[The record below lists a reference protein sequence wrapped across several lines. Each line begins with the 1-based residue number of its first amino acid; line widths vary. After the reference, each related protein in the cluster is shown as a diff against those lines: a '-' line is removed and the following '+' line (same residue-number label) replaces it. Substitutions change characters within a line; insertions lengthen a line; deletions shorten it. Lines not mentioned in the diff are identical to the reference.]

1 MKTRF
6 ELGEKSLEFELPE
19 GTDILKMAGSGKVED
34 PVSAIQNCLDNPVG
48 TAPFDDIVRSK
59 LRQHQNME
67 TVIVISDNTRPVP
80 YKGEQGILLPL
91 VNRLIKCGVA
101 TENIAI
107 LCANGTHTPLPE
119 SEFRE
124 MLDPALF
131 EMGIRVVNH
140 DCLDLEN
147 LVDLGKTSAGTQI
160 RINRMYVQADLKI
173 LTGLVESHFMAG
185 VSGGRKS
192 ICPGLVGEDSTFIFH
207 GVENL
212 SNENSR
218 DLVLDGNPCHD
229 EAMEVANKAGA
240 DFILNVTLTP
250 DLEVSG
256 YFAGDMNDA
265 HLQAFEKVRNDVQ
278 IENTGP
284 YDIVVTHAGFV
295 GRNHYQVAKAGVA
308 AIPLLNHDSFLIIA
322 GDCTDSKPV
331 GKDIYRK
338 VLPHLKDKSVKEFL
352 EELRSPD
359 WQFIPDQWQVQM
371 WGKVFEVI
379 PQNHLIFYAPQIQKS
394 DYEILPGVDGNSC
407 LDESVRYLNE
417 DRLIPVF
424 LEKAVLSVS
433 DSFTKV
439 NDRQPRI
446 AWLSDGPYGI
456 VQD

>member
-6 ELGEKSLEFELPE
+6 ELGEKSFEFELPE
-19 GTDILKMAGSGKVED
+19 GTDILQMAGSGKVEN
-34 PVSAIQNCLDNPVG
+34 PTSVIQDCLDNPVG
-48 TAPFDDIVRSK
+48 TAPFDNIVRSK
-59 LRQHQNME
+59 LRQNQKLE

-91 VNRLIKCGVA
+91 VNRLLKCGVSA
-101 TENIAI
+101 TDITI

-119 SEFRE
+119 STFRE

-131 EMGIRVVNH
+131 EMGIRVINH

-147 LVDLGKTSAGTQI
+147 LVDLGRTSAGTQI
-160 RINRMYVQADLKI
+160 RINRMYLEADLKI

-218 DLVLDGNPCHD
+218 DLVLKGNPCHE
-229 EAMEVANKAGA
+229 EAMEVATKAGA
-240 DFILNVTLTP
+240 DFILNVTLTQ
-250 DLEVSG
+250 DLDVSG

-265 HLQAFEKVRNDVQ
+265 HLQAFEKVKNDVL

-284 YDIVVTHAGFV
+284 YDIVITHAGFV
-295 GRNHYQVAKAGVA
+295 GRNHYQAAKAGVA
-308 AIPLLNHDSFLIIA
+308 AIPLLKHDGFLIIA
-322 GDCTDSKPV
+322 GDCTDIRPV
-331 GKDIYRK
+331 GKDSYRK

-352 EELRSPD
+352 EELSSPD
-359 WQFIPDQWQVQM
+359 WKFIPDQWQVQM

-379 PQNHLIFYAPQIQKS
+379 PQDHLIYYAPQIPKS
-394 DYEILPGVDGNSC
+394 DYGILPGVDGNTF
-407 LDESVRYLNE
+407 LDEADRYK
-417 DRLIPVF
+417 DKDGLIPVF
-424 LEKAVLSVS
+424 LERAIE
-433 DSFTKV
+433 KV
-439 NDRQPRI
+439 TRIFIKLHDRQPRI
-446 AWLSDGPYGI
+446 AWLADGPYGI